1 MSAFPNCVG
10 RKGGNGHLGEREG
23 GREGGG
29 ERDSLKGKEKPY
41 NMKSEL
47 LK

>member
-1 MSAFPNCVG
+1 MGIWG
-10 RKGGNGHLGEREG
+10 REREG
-23 GREGGG
+23 GREGG